1 MSLRIIVIISLI
13 NIFSS
18 NSQKQDSLYY
28 NVDKKL
34 DTIASDTA
42 KAKFLI
48 ASADYF
54 LDRKVDQAEEYYNK
68 AMQLLDDTNLNEIA
82 HVEKKLARV
91 NRKRGDY
98 SKSLSHSIASK
109 KLYEKLKD
117 TVNVAITHIDIGII
131 YRYIGE
137 YRKSIEN
144 YQESVN
150 LAASCNDSIVIGRA
164 LNMMGGSYRYIDKI
178 DSSLIVYNK
187 AKEIF
192 ETKGD
197 KIRLNEV
204 NSNVAVLYMREKN
217 YEKALPIHLKTLKIL
232 KEINYKQ
239 NISITHNNIAIGYY
253 HLEDY
258 EKSLQHTDSSIIIA
272 KAEGYKKELSSAYRT
287 KSSIYRKKN
296 DYKNAHFSYITFKKY
311 SDSVFTLKK
320 QKEIKSLELKNQLEI
335 QKKELQAVSEKKQ
348 LKTKLYIVLVCIVLL
363 FIIIISF
370 YKRRDYKYQVKIT
383 EDNFE
388 KEKLKKEVLVEKVK
402 SAESELKFLIAD
414 NNMRLEFIKQL
425 SQQISADKEAS
436 NSKGVQNYANDLLLK
451 LKQQISIE
459 NKNSLI
465 QEKIEEINQGFN
477 TKIIQLYPGL
487 TKTERE
493 ICSLLRLDLSI
504 KEIASIRNSST
515 DSIKAT
521 RYRIRKKMEI
531 PKSIGIESFVQGL

>member
-18 NSQKQDSLYY
+18 NSQEQDSLYY

-54 LDRKVDQAEEYYNK
+54 LDRKVDQAEEYYNR
-68 AMQLLDDTNLNEIA
+68 AMQLLDDANLAEIA
-82 HVEKKLARV
+82 HVEKKLGRV

-131 YRYIGE
+131 YRFIGE
-137 YRKSIEN
+137 YRKSIDN
-144 YQESVN
+144 YQKSVN

-164 LNMMGGSYRYIDKI
+164 LNMMGGSYKYIDKI

-192 ETKGD
+192 ESKGD
-197 KIRLNEV
+197 KVRLNEV

-217 YEKALPIHLKTLKIL
+217 YEKALPIHLKTLKSL

-239 NISITHNNIAIGYY
+239 NICITHNNIAIGYF
-253 HLEDY
+253 HLKDY
-258 EKSLQHTDSSIIIA
+258 DKSLQHSDSSITIA
-272 KAEGYKKELSSAYRT
+272 KVEGYKKELASSYRI
-287 KSSIYRKKN
+287 KSGNYRRKK
-296 DYKNAHFSYITFKKY
+296 DYKKADLNYITFKRY

-335 QKKELQAVSEKKQ
+335 QKKELKAVSDRKQ

-363 FIIIISF
+363 FLLVISF
-370 YKRRDYKYQVKIT
+370 YKRREYKYQVKIT

-425 SQQISADKEAS
+425 SQQISEDKETS
-436 NSKGVQNYANDLLLK
+436 SSKVVQNYANGLLLK
-451 LKQQISIE
+451 LRQQISIE